1 LISKI
6 PEKCFAMTDIVNIA
20 GYKFVALD
28 RLAERR
34 VALLQACRDRSIKG
48 TILLSPEGINLF
60 LAAPRPE
67 IASFLD
73 GLRSEEAFRD
83 FHVKESFSDRQPFN
97 RLLVRLKKEI
107 ISFGVEG
114 IDPELRTSPKL
125 KPSELKNWL
134 DEGRPVTL
142 LDVRNNYE
150 VELGTFEN
158 AVVADIDHF
167 RQFPDAV
174 RGMQNLNN
182 GTPIVM
188 FCTGGIRC
196 EKAGPFMEQA
206 GFPSVYQL
214 DGGILQYFEDCGGD
228 HYDGSCF
235 VFDQR
240 VAVDHQL
247 AETDDEVCFAC
258 QAVLTPE
265 HLASDKYIAG
275 KSCPFCFKTE
285 AETQA
290 MKRERRAIQF
300 ASVVDPLPGSLPY
313 DNYRPLNVPR
323 RFDRFKL
330 LDFLCEY
337 HSHIKRDDW
346 QARVERG
353 WLTFNGQALASED
366 QVREGQRLEHLCPAT
381 IEPEVNGKIELIYED
396 SSLVVVNKPAPL
408 PMHPSG
414 RFNRNTLT
422 WLLDQVYDHQ
432 LRAAHRLDANTTG
445 VVVFSRTR
453 KIASIVQP
461 QFEQQKVKKQYLAL
475 VNGLLPDDEV
485 QVEMP
490 ITDQPSL
497 AGGRRVAANGKA
509 CRTDFRVVSRSE
521 SGNCTLVEAYPMTGR
536 TNQIRIHLWHL
547 GFPVMGDPTYLPNQ
561 ETGVSQTLSIKD
573 QPMCLHARKIGFDH
587 PASGLPVKFSAPV
600 PDWPQLD
607 SQTKAALG
615 QLV

>member
-1 LISKI
+1 
-6 PEKCFAMTDIVNIA
+6 MTDIVNIA

-28 RLAERR
+28 RLPERR
-34 VALLQACRDRSIKG
+34 TDLLQACRERSIKG

-67 IASFLD
+67 IDSFLD
-73 GLRSEEAFRD
+73 GLRSEQAFRD
-83 FHVKESFSDRQPFN
+83 FQVKESLSDRQPFN

-107 ISFGVEG
+107 IAFGVDG
-114 IDPELRTSPKL
+114 IDPESRTSPKL
-125 KPSELKNWL
+125 KPTELKHWL
-134 DEGRPVTL
+134 DEGKPVTL

-174 RGMQNLNN
+174 RGMENLKSE
-182 GTPIVM
+182 TPIVM

-206 GFPSVYQL
+206 GFKSVYQL

-240 VAVDHQL
+240 VAVDHRL

-258 QAVLTPE
+258 QAVLTPD
-265 HLASDKYIAG
+265 HLESDKYVAG

-285 AETQA
+285 AETQT
-290 MKRERRAIQF
+290 MVRELRTLQF
-300 ASVVDPLPGSLPY
+300 ASVVKPLPGSVPY

-330 LDFLCEY
+330 LDFLCEF
-337 HSHIKRDDW
+337 HPHIQREDW
-346 QARVERG
+346 QARIDQG
-353 WLTFNGQALASED
+353 WLTFNERVLTSED
-366 QVREGQRLEHLCPAT
+366 EVREGQRLEHLCPAT

-396 SSLVVVNKPAPL
+396 DSLVVVNKPAPL

-453 KIASIVQP
+453 KIASVVQP
-461 QFEQQKVKKQYLAL
+461 QFEQQQVKKHYLVL
-475 VNGLLPDDEV
+475 VHGLFHEDELRV
-485 QVEMP
+485 DMP

-497 AGGRRVAANGKA
+497 AGGRRVADKGKA
-509 CRTDFRVVSRSE
+509 CQTDFRVLARSE
-521 SGNCTLVEAYPMTGR
+521 SGNCTLVEARPLTGR

-547 GFPVMGDPTYLPNQ
+547 GYPVIGDPTYRPNQ
-561 ETGVSQTLSIKD
+561 ATGQTQTLSISEE
-573 QPMCLHARKIGFDH
+573 PMCLHARKIEFQH
-587 PASGLPVKFSAPV
+587 PATGLPIEFIAPV

-607 SQTKAALG
+607 TQTKTALD